1 MADHAS
7 LAARIQEILRS
18 GRKPARP
25 GEERPSGGG
34 FVPAAGNGGPIDE
47 EAAFA
52 RRCAADEAAA
62 TVREALGGRVE
73 EGPGGPCL
81 VVERRYEGGR
91 AHGRDPVA
99 RYAEA
104 MRLGGEA
111 LEWLQPG
118 AGGAPLAPFF
128 FDLETTGLSGGAGTY
143 AFLVGCG
150 WFEGDDF
157 VTRQYFL
164 RGYGEERAL
173 LHAVTAFV
181 RSFPPVLERAG
192 ALPAAGQAPAPGS
205 QGPAP
210 SPQPPAPT
218 VVTYNGRGFD
228 LPVMETRYLMHR
240 LAFPFGALEH
250 LDLLF
255 AARRLWRGRL
265 VRDGSDRRARLS
277 GLVPEPGG
285 RASCALTVL
294 EEDVLGLQREGDV
307 PGWEIPGR
315 YFAYARTG
323 DATALEAVLEHNRL
337 DLLSLGAL
345 TGLVLD
351 LVSGR
356 REAGDRHEL
365 LALGRLYDS
374 LGRDGDAER
383 CHRAAAAPCGL
394 FDAAPDAGARAEAL
408 HWLALRHRRAR
419 RFGEAADCWGELLS
433 LPGLEPRLRREAL
446 EAMAVHHEHRARDLA
461 AARRFALRALDL
473 APRGRPHEE
482 LAHRVGRLGR
492 KLTAAGPAAADP
504 AAAPQAADMFAPPA
518 NRAS

>member
-1 MADHAS
+1 MTDRAS

-18 GRKPARP
+18 GRKPLDPARGTP
-25 GEERPSGGG
+25 APTEREPSRVE
-34 FVPAAGNGGPIDE
+34 FDE

-52 RRCAADEAAA
+52 RRCAAEEAAA
-62 TVREALGGRVE
+62 AVREALGGRVE
-73 EGPGGPCL
+73 EGPGGSCL

-91 AHGRDPVA
+91 PHGREPVA

-104 MRLGGEA
+104 LRLGGEA
-111 LEWLQPG
+111 LGWLQPG
-118 AGGAPLAPFF
+118 AGGPIAPFF

-181 RSFPPVLERAG
+181 RSFP
-192 ALPAAGQAPAPGS
+192 LPAASPQSLAAG
-205 QGPAP
+205 
-210 SPQPPAPT
+210 PQPPAPDPQALAPA

-240 LAFPFGALEH
+240 LPFPFGALEH

-255 AARRLWRGRL
+255 SARRLWRRRL

-285 RASCALTVL
+285 GASCALTVL

-374 LGRDGDAER
+374 LGRDGEAER
-383 CHRAAAAPCGL
+383 CHRAAAAAGGL
-394 FDAAPDAGARAEAL
+394 FDAAPDAAVRAEAL

-419 RFGEAADCWGELLS
+419 RFREAADCWGELLS
-433 LPGLEPRLRREAL
+433 LPALEPRLRREAL

-473 APRGRPHEE
+473 APGGRPHEE

-492 KLTAAGPAAADP
+492 KLAAAGPAAADP
-504 AAAPQAADMFAPPA
+504 AAAHQAADMFGPPA